1 MFSTPWVIAVL
12 VVTTSYSS
20 SGYRPYSASLFFRRP
35 PGDDLC
41 SRSRSRSSLPISDSP
56 DRYAA
61 ASLGPLPFNEAN
73 CESSG
78 LIPVSTVHSRSR
90 SIAVPLQLVLRACSL
105 SALSY
110 VTMRVPRTNADEG
123 TGDGSSTITTKATTM
138 LMSDEFELLV
148 DSEPIGLGLVTTEYK
163 QFGRIVVKSIKEYA
177 PDNVQSRVREG
188 MVLIG
193 IDGRSIEGSSTL
205 EEVYLQIKNAAKP
218 IRLMFRDPQLFYQLV
233 QGDAA
238 ADSVVQNSS
247 TEPQGRVLY
256 TTSLLPR
263 KGLFPQQI
271 LSVERINVVSYII
284 ISPTMRMKE

>member
-1 MFSTPWVIAVL
+1 V
-12 VVTTSYSS
+12 
-20 SGYRPYSASLFFRRP
+20 
-35 PGDDLC
+35 
-41 SRSRSRSSLPISDSP
+41 
-56 DRYAA
+56 
-61 ASLGPLPFNEAN
+61 
-73 CESSG
+73 
-78 LIPVSTVHSRSR
+78 
-90 SIAVPLQLVLRACSL
+90 VPLQLLLRACSL

-110 VTMRVPRTNADEG
+110 VSMRVPRTDADDV
-123 TGDGSSTITTKATTM
+123 TVDGSSTLKNEATSI

-148 DSEPIGLGLVTTEYK
+148 DSEPIGLGLVATEYK

-177 PDNVQSRVREG
+177 PENVKSRVREG

-233 QGDAA
+233 QGDSDTA
-238 ADSVVQNSS
+238 QNSS
-247 TEPQGRVLY
+247 AEPQGRALY

-271 LSVERINVVSYII
+271 LSVERINVSSLPIAL
-284 ISPTMRMKE
+284 SMRMKEGIA

>member
-1 MFSTPWVIAVL
+1 M
-12 VVTTSYSS
+12 
-20 SGYRPYSASLFFRRP
+20 
-35 PGDDLC
+35 
-41 SRSRSRSSLPISDSP
+41 
-56 DRYAA
+56 
-61 ASLGPLPFNEAN
+61 
-73 CESSG
+73 
-78 LIPVSTVHSRSR
+78 
-90 SIAVPLQLVLRACSL
+90 PLQLVLRACSL